1 MSAFYYSSER
11 NIQIVVAL
19 LKANGIKKVVAS
31 AGTTNY
37 SFVGSL
43 QNDPWFEIYSS
54 VDERSAA
61 YIACGIAAESGE
73 PVVLTCTGSTA
84 SRNYIPGLTEAYYR
98 KLPVLAI
105 TSHQG
110 TDRIGQLISQNIDRR
125 SIQNDIARL
134 SVELPVIKDERDEA
148 FVTMEANKAIL
159 ELRRNGNGPVHINM
173 FTTYSQDFSVK
184 ELPPVRV
191 MKRVQAWD
199 TMPEMPK
206 GNICVY
212 VGSHVHFTTE
222 QTKAIDRF
230 CATHDAIVICDH
242 TSGYYGK
249 YRLLPTLGQMQISG
263 KIFNNHKFDLMIHIG
278 EVSAAVFAG
287 SVPVNEIWR
296 VSEDGELRDPFNK
309 LTTVFQMSE
318 LSFFKYYSKEKENKH
333 SNIDK
338 YTELFAEIYN
348 HIPELPFSNVW
359 TASQLSKHLP
369 KGALFHI
376 SASNSRRC
384 WNMFHLPEGVQ
395 CTSNVGCCG
404 IDGCTSSMIGSSL
417 ASPNRLCYLVT
428 GDLAFFYDLNSLG
441 NRHLGNNIRIMLINN
456 AIGAEF
462 KLSTHRCSI
471 FGDDADKYM
480 AAGGHFGAKSPV
492 LVKHYC
498 EDLGFQYLSA
508 TNKEEFLTALDT
520 FSNPEITDKPMILE
534 VFTTHENENEALRL
548 MTTITYDK
556 KAAIKSKVAEA
567 VRSVAGEK
575 SVNLLKDIFRKKQ

>member
-1 MSAFYYSSER
+1 MSNNLFYSSER
-11 NIQIVVAL
+11 NIQIVISL
-19 LKANGIKKVVAS
+19 LKANNIKKVVAS
-31 AGTTNY
+31 PGATNF

-43 QNDPWFEIYSS
+43 QYDPWFEIYSS

-61 YIACGIAAESGE
+61 YIACGLAAESGE

-84 SRNYIPGLTEAYYR
+84 SRNYLPGLTEAYYR

-110 TDRIGQLISQNIDRR
+110 KDRLGQLIFQNIDR
-125 SIQNDIARL
+125 SNPPHDAVKL
-134 SVELPVIKDERDEA
+134 SVELPVVKDERDEA

-159 ELRRNGNGPVHINM
+159 ELRRNGGGPVHINM
-173 FTTYSQDFSVK
+173 FTTYCRDFSVK

-199 TMPEMPK
+199 AMPEIPQ
-206 GNICVY
+206 GNVCVY
-212 VGSHVHFTTE
+212 VGSHVHFTKE
-222 QTKAIDRF
+222 QTEVVDRF

-249 YRLLPTLGQMQISG
+249 YFLLPTLSQLQ
-263 KIFNNHKFDLMIHIG
+263 KVPTLFEKFDLMIHIG
-278 EVSAAVFAG
+278 EVSAATFAG
-287 SVPVNEIWR
+287 SIPVKEIWR
-296 VSEDGELRDPFNK
+296 VSEDGELRDPFKK

-318 LSFFKYYSKEKENKH
+318 QSFFKYYSKEKENKH

-348 HIPELPFSNVW
+348 HIPELPFSNIW
-359 TASQLSKHLP
+359 TASQLSKRLP
-369 KGALFHI
+369 KGSLFHI

-417 ASPNRLCYLVT
+417 ASPNRLCFLVT

-441 NRHLGNNIRIMLINN
+441 NHHIGNNVRIILINN

-462 KLSTHRCSI
+462 KISQHFCYTFR
-471 FGDDADKYM
+471 DDADKYM
-480 AAGGHFGAKSPV
+480 AAAGHYGAKSPV
-492 LVKHYC
+492 LVKHYA

-508 TNKEEFLTALDT
+508 TNKEEFLSTLDT
-520 FSNPEITDKPMILE
+520 FTNPEITDKPMLLE

-548 MTTITYDK
+548 MSTITYDAK
-556 KAAIKSKVAEA
+556 TDIKNKVANTI
-567 VRSVAGEK
+567 RSVAGDKGVKIIK
-575 SVNLLKDIFRKKQ
+575 SIIGKK

>member
-1 MSAFYYSSER
+1 MENFYYSSER
-11 NIQIVVAL
+11 NIQIVISL
-19 LKANGIKKVVAS
+19 LKANGINKVIAS
-31 AGTTNY
+31 PGTTNY

-43 QNDPWFEIYSS
+43 QNDPWFEVYSS

-61 YIACGIAAESGE
+61 YIACGVAAESGE

-84 SRNYIPGLTEAYYR
+84 SRNYLPGLTEAYYR

-110 TDRIGQLISQNIDRR
+110 TDRIGQLIFQNVDRR
-125 SIQNDIARL
+125 NVPNDVAKL
-134 SVELPVIKDERDEA
+134 SVELPVVKDERDEA
-148 FVTMEANKAIL
+148 YVTMEANKAIL

-173 FTTYSQDFSVK
+173 FTTYSQDFSIK

-191 MKRVQAWD
+191 MKRIQAWEA
-199 TMPEMPK
+199 MPEMPK

-212 VGSHVHFTTE
+212 VGSHVHFTKE
-222 QTKAIDRF
+222 QTEAVDRF

-263 KIFNNHKFDLMIHIG
+263 KVFNNHKFDLMIHIG

-287 SVPVNEIWR
+287 SVHVNEIWR

-318 LSFFKYYSKEKENKH
+318 LSFFKYYSKEKEKKH

-359 TASQLSKHLP
+359 TASQLSKRLP
-369 KGALFHI
+369 KGSLFHI

-462 KLSTHRCSI
+462 KLSTHRCSA

-492 LVKHYC
+492 LVKHYT

-508 TNKEEFLTALDT
+508 TNKEEFLAALDT
-520 FSNPEITDKPMILE
+520 FTNPEITDRPMILE

-548 MTTITYDK
+548 MTTITYDA
-556 KAAIKSKVAEA
+556 KAAMKSKVANA
-567 VRSVAGEK
+567 VRSVTGEK
-575 SVNLLKDIFRKKQ
+575 GVKILKGIFGKE

>member
-1 MSAFYYSSER
+1 MDNLFYSDEK
-11 NIQIVVAL
+11 NIQIVISL
-19 LKANGIKKVVAS
+19 LKANGIKKIVAS
-31 AGTTNY
+31 PGATNF

-43 QNDPWFEIYSS
+43 QHDPWFEIYSS

-61 YIACGIAAESGE
+61 YIACGLAAESSE

-84 SRNYIPGLTEAYYR
+84 SRNYLPGLTEAYYR

-110 TDRIGQLISQNIDRR
+110 KDRLGQLIFQNIDR
-125 SIQNDIARL
+125 SNPPHDAVKL

-159 ELRRNGNGPVHINM
+159 ELRRNGGGPVHINM
-173 FTTYSQDFSVK
+173 FTTYSRDFSVR

-199 TMPEMPK
+199 AMPEMPK

-212 VGSHVHFTTE
+212 VGSHVQFTAAQTE
-222 QTKAIDRF
+222 AVDRF
-230 CATHDAIVICDH
+230 CATHDAVVICDH

-249 YRLLPTLGQMQISG
+249 YHLLPTLAQLQRVETL
-263 KIFNNHKFDLMIHIG
+263 FETFDLMIHIG
-278 EVSAAVFAG
+278 EVSAATFAG
-287 SVPVNEIWR
+287 TVPVKEIWR
-296 VSEDGELRDPFNK
+296 VSEDGELRDPFKK

-318 LSFFKYYSKEKENKH
+318 LSFFKHYSSEKSNKH
-333 SNIDK
+333 DSIDK
-338 YTELFAEIYN
+338 YRELFAEIYN
-348 HIPELPFSNVW
+348 HIPELPFSNIW
-359 TASQLSKHLP
+359 TASELSKRLP
-369 KGALFHI
+369 KGSLFHI

-384 WNMFHLPEGVQ
+384 WNMFHLPEEVQ

-441 NRHLGNNIRIMLINN
+441 NRHIGNNIRIILINN

-462 KLSTHRCSI
+462 KLSQHFCYK
-471 FGDDADKYM
+471 FGETADSYM
-480 AAGGHFGAKSPV
+480 AAAGHFGAKSPV
-492 LVKHYC
+492 LVKHYA

-508 TNKEEFLTALDT
+508 NNKEEFLIALET
-520 FSNPEITDKPMILE
+520 FTTPETTDKPMILE
-534 VFTTHENENEALRL
+534 VFTTHENENNALRL
-548 MTTITYDK
+548 MTNINCDAKTALKNKVTDTI
-556 KAAIKSKVAEA
+556 
-567 VRSVAGEK
+567 RSVAGETGIK
-575 SVNLLKDIFRKKQ
+575 VIKNILKKG

>member
-1 MSAFYYSSER
+1 MNDKFYTTER
-11 NIQIVVAL
+11 NVQIVLSL

-37 SFVGSL
+37 TFVASL
-43 QNDPWFEIYSS
+43 QYDPWFEVYSS

-61 YIACGIAAESGE
+61 YMACGLAAESGE

-84 SRNYIPGLTEAYYR
+84 SRNYLPGLTEAYYR

-110 TDRIGQLISQNIDRR
+110 TDRIGQLIFQNVDRR
-125 SIQNDIARL
+125 NVPNDVAKL
-134 SVELPVIKDERDEA
+134 SVELPVVKDERDEA
-148 FVTMEANKAIL
+148 YVTMEANKAIL
-159 ELRRNGNGPVHINM
+159 ELRRNGGGPVHINM
-173 FTTYSQDFSVK
+173 FTTYSKDFSVK

-191 MKRVQAWD
+191 LKRIQAWE

-212 VGSHVHFTTE
+212 VGSHVHFTKE
-222 QTKAIDRF
+222 QTEMVDRF

-249 YRLLPTLGQMQISG
+249 YRLLPTLSQMQTV
-263 KIFNNHKFDLMIHIG
+263 KTLFEQFDLMVHIG
-278 EVSAAVFAG
+278 EVSAAAFAG
-287 SVPVNEIWR
+287 SVPVKEIWR
-296 VSEDGELRDPFNK
+296 VSEDGELRDPFKK
-309 LTTVFQMSE
+309 LTTVFQISE
-318 LSFFKYYSKEKENKH
+318 LSFFKHYSNEKSNKH

-348 HIPELPFSNVW
+348 HIPELPFSNIW
-359 TASQLSKHLP
+359 TASQLSKRLP
-369 KGALFHI
+369 KGSLFHI

-441 NRHLGNNIRIMLINN
+441 NRHVGKNIRIILINN
-456 AIGAEF
+456 AVGAEF
-462 KLSTHRCSI
+462 KLSAHPCYA
-471 FGDDADKYM
+471 FGEEADKYM
-480 AAGGHFGAKSPV
+480 AAAGHFGAKSPV
-492 LVKHYC
+492 LVKQFT
-498 EDLGFQYLSA
+498 EALGFQYLSA

-520 FSNPEITDKPMILE
+520 FTNPEITDRPMILE
-534 VFTTHENENEALRL
+534 VFTTHENENQALRL
-548 MTTITYDK
+548 MTNINCDAKT
-556 KAAIKSKVAEA
+556 AIKNKVTDTI
-567 VRSVAGEK
+567 RSVAGEAGIK
-575 SVNLLKDIFRKKQ
+575 VIKNIFKKG